1 MSGYHK
7 NALPRGHELAE
18 YTIESVLGHG
28 GFGVTYLAEDTSLGA
43 HVAIKE
49 YLPHELATRE
59 DETKIIP
66 NLDAKN
72 AVKDYHWGLKR
83 FMKEAQ
89 ALARFKHPNI
99 VRVLRYMEANG
110 TAYMVMEYEKGQ
122 SLGQYLRINSNR
134 MNEGD
139 LLKIILPI
147 LNGLEAVHHAGL
159 LHLDIKPDNIYIRE
173 NHTPML
179 IDFGSARQALSGT
192 QRIVLTPGYAPIE
205 QYPDKGERG
214 PWTDIY
220 AIGASMYRS
229 LDGRRPSDSLDRY
242 QMILKYKADPMTPVE
257 KIAGGRI
264 SQNTMKC
271 MDWAL
276 QCYPTDRPRS
286 AREFQDALLGKTAV
300 TYSCALPVE
309 IKGKEVREHVHVDKT
324 AHLRKIKPAIYTLIL
339 SAVFFAIFYFW
350 SEIISYL
357 PAAKNFAKEAIKDA
371 GEVARNLKLILEKF
385 I

>member
-1 MSGYHK
+1 LSGYHK
-7 NALPRGHELAE
+7 SALHRGYQLAE

-43 HVAIKE
+43 MVAIKE
-49 YLPHELATRE
+49 YLPHDLASRE
-59 DETKIIP
+59 DETKIVP

-83 FMKEAQ
+83 FLKEAQ

-110 TAYMVMEYEKGQ
+110 TAYMVMEYEKGE
-122 SLGQYLRINSNR
+122 SLGQYLRKHGNK
-134 MNEGD
+134 MAEGD
-139 LLKIILPI
+139 LLKIILPV
-147 LNGLEAVHHAGL
+147 LNGLEAVHNAGL

-179 IDFGSARQALSGT
+179 IDFGSARQALSGS
-192 QRIVLTPGYAPIE
+192 QKVILTPGYAPIE

-220 AIGASMYRS
+220 AIGASMYRC
-229 LDGRRPSDSLDRY
+229 LEGKRPSDSLDRY

-257 KIAGGRI
+257 KIGGGRI
-264 SQNTMKC
+264 TKNVMKC

-276 QCYPTDRPRS
+276 QCYPTDRPKT
-286 AREFQDALLGKTAV
+286 AREFQDALLGRTAV
-300 TYSCALPVE
+300 SYSCALPVE
-309 IKGKEVREHVHVDKT
+309 IKGKEVRQHLHVDKT
-324 AHLRKIKPAIYTLIL
+324 AHIRKIKPVVYTIIL
-339 SAVFFAIFYFW
+339 ATIFFAIFYFW
-350 SEIISYL
+350 QDIMSYL
-357 PAAKNFAKEAIKDA
+357 PAAKVLLKETTKDVI
-371 GEVARNLKLILEKF
+371 EIYKNLKQIVIQF